1 MRIRNLQSGCP
12 SVSEWSR
19 RMSSVLM
26 GEIGP
31 EGLYL
36 SLTPRLPD
44 LLKSKSNH
52 CIRRCRSVNVS
63 RRTYTY
69 IKRAD
74 VFVELTMWDGD
85 DEHIRVDVDGC
96 CPVW

>member
-1 MRIRNLQSGCP
+1 MVPKDVFCPDGRDSGVNHNLT
-12 SVSEWSR
+12 
-19 RMSSVLM
+19 LA
-26 GEIGP
+26 
-31 EGLYL
+31 
-36 SLTPRLPD
+36 PRLPD

-85 DEHIRVDVDGC
+85 DEHMRVDVDGC